1 MKKIINKNNE
11 EMSVV
16 YSDVG
21 FEVFDGSVW
30 CPFDTL
36 RAISL
41 DVFGCTTY
49 DNDNGAIIIAFS
61 NYSATTANWIVCFKS
76 LESGDIFTIAKG

>member
-1 MKKIINKNNE
+1 MKKIINQNNE

-16 YSDVG
+16 YSDAG
-21 FEVFDGSVW
+21 FEVFNGSVW
-30 CPFDTL
+30 YTFDTL

-61 NYSATTANWIVCFKS
+61 NYSASTANWIVSFKS